1 MDLQISKIQQNF
13 EQIAQICS
21 TTAMQLQQ
29 CAQVCRQAGLQ
40 LQQTQGAS
48 QMSSDRQTGRSI
60 NTNFAPTYLDLF
72 SETTLEDIEN
82 ITGH

>member
-1 MDLQISKIQQNF
+1 MDLQVSKIQQNF
-13 EQIAQICS
+13 DQIAQICN

-29 CAQVCRQAGLQ
+29 CAQLCRQAGLQ
-40 LQQTQGAS
+40 LQQVQGAS
-48 QMSSDRQTGRSI
+48 QMSSGRQAGQST